1 MNRSILN
8 FGEVFPLII
17 MLVLGKQNPEPWMR
31 RLIDL
36 IDSIQHTVIDMQ
48 KGIEM
53 MQTAVYQ
60 LVIAPNNNLPQE
72 PSESELDI
80 NLPLEKQLPLEQTLK
95 PNYKKPD
102 LIYPEQPLDNNSA
115 QGSATPG
122 DLDSPPSTGINK
134 IISSIEITQ
143 PPAVLPA
150 GVRH

>member
-72 PSESELDI
+72 PSESKLDI
-80 NLPLEKQLPLEQTLK
+80 NLPSDEQLPLEQTLK
-95 PNYKKPD
+95 PNDEKPD
-102 LIYPEQPLDNNSA
+102 LIDPEQPLGYNST

-122 DLDSPPSTGINK
+122 APDNPPSTGNNEIG
-134 IISSIEITQ
+134 SSIEIAQ

-150 GVRH
+150 GVPH